1 MGAKEMSVEDEFEKG
16 LYDLN
21 LLVSDFSFQMRVKLR
36 KKFEQGKRGDDTPD
50 ELRRLLASCI
60 LRYDGGKDPAQL
72 VDIANLAALL
82 WRLEVQP

>member
-60 LRYDGGKDPAQL
+60 LRYDSGKDPAQL
-72 VDIANLAALL
+72 VDIANLSALL